1 MSYNDHIQR
10 RPRSRATRYGSFAM
24 VASLALAIMA
34 WAPAASGSAAPTAT
48 QDLASSAPVAARALQ
63 SGSEHLRPVVLPPT
77 VAVGNSPDGM
87 VLDPATHTV
96 YTDNQ
101 NDNTVSVINAA
112 TCNATATRGCDQ
124 RVHSVAL
131 PKGASPQGIALDA
144 ATGTLYVANTA
155 ANTVSVINAKTC
167 NATDFSGCGQVPATV
182 KDSYGPL
189 TLAVDPVT
197 DTVYVAN
204 CGNSCIGGSVTSDT
218 VSVINGATCNAEDTS
233 GCAQTPRAVRVGQ
246 VPVAVAVDP
255 TSDTVYVADEADNTV
270 SVIDGATCNGVVHSG
285 CGRRTPSIA
294 VGIGPNWIAVDPA
307 NHTAYTANTGNNGA
321 GSTVSVINTAI
332 CNATDHSG
340 CGQRTAAVPVGTQPW
355 AVTVDQALHTLFVI
369 NNWDDTISALNTST
383 CDAADRSSSSR
394 QPPTSQVGMGPQAIT
409 LDPTTGTLYVANF
422 VDNTVSVIDAASCDA
437 SNQSGCRDEAP
448 VATVGGFPTA
458 VAVDVA
464 NSTVYVANQDDSS
477 VSVIDAATCN
487 VTQLTGCARPA
498 ATVYVGSA
506 PTGVAVDTATNTVYV
521 ANSGD
526 GSVSV
531 IDAVTCNAK
540 QTSGCAN
547 TPPTVEVGTSPRGI
561 DVDQATD
568 TIYVTNLGV
577 NETGGT
583 VSVIDGATCNGSD
596 HAGCAQTPPT
606 VTVGVAPFDLAVDQ
620 VTNTVYV
627 ANTGQLG
634 GAGPVVGDTVSVIDG
649 ATCNGTQHSGCGKAL
664 ATIKVGP
671 FPFGVAIDQATNTIY
686 VADNNGGDG
695 PASLSVIKGATC
707 DATNISGCAKT
718 QPALPGVGRA
728 PTGIAFDPSN
738 GTVYTANVWDA
749 TVSVIA
755 VGSPTAAQSPPRFA
769 VGSEPIAVAVD
780 PANHTVYVAD
790 SLDDTLSVLPG

>member
-1 MSYNDHIQR
+1 
-10 RPRSRATRYGSFAM
+10 
-24 VASLALAIMA
+24 
-34 WAPAASGSAAPTAT
+34 
-48 QDLASSAPVAARALQ
+48 
-63 SGSEHLRPVVLPPT
+63 
-77 VAVGNSPDGM
+77 
-87 VLDPATHTV
+87 
-96 YTDNQ
+96 
-101 NDNTVSVINAA
+101 
-112 TCNATATRGCDQ
+112 
-124 RVHSVAL
+124 
-131 PKGASPQGIALDA
+131 
-144 ATGTLYVANTA
+144 
-155 ANTVSVINAKTC
+155 
-167 NATDFSGCGQVPATV
+167 
-182 KDSYGPL
+182 
-189 TLAVDPVT
+189 
-197 DTVYVAN
+197 
-204 CGNSCIGGSVTSDT
+204 
-218 VSVINGATCNAEDTS
+218 
-233 GCAQTPRAVRVGQ
+233 
-246 VPVAVAVDP
+246 VAVDP